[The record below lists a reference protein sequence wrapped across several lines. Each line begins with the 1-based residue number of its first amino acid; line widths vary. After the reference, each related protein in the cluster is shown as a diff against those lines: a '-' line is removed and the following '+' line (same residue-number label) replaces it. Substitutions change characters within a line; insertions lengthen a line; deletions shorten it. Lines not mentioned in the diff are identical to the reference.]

1 MSKHEQLQSALE
13 RLSQAIPGLKG
24 SLLGTLDGMPIVQ
37 AINDQSVDPAR
48 VAAMAATAIGVER
61 VASDRYHWYDVVAG
75 AGLGIASAEL
85 TWWLSDMLFP
95 QRKYGVAIGTSGNT
109 IDVTVGL

>member
-1 MSKHEQLQSALE
+1 MQ
-13 RLSQAIPGLKG
+13 
-24 SLLGTLDGMPIVQ
+24 
-37 AINDQSVDPAR
+37 
-48 VAAMAATAIGVER
+48 
-61 VASDRYHWYDVVAG
+61 
-75 AGLGIASAEL
+75 GIALQDNCPFLGARKERKEHPPSQGPVSSAEL

>member
-1 MSKHEQLQSALE
+1 LAQEKNEKNIHPPQGPVS
-13 RLSQAIPGLKG
+13 
-24 SLLGTLDGMPIVQ
+24 T
-37 AINDQSVDPAR
+37 
-48 VAAMAATAIGVER
+48 
-61 VASDRYHWYDVVAG
+61 
-75 AGLGIASAEL
+75 AEL